1 MQGIIVL
8 ICLRTLDGGCRQ
20 KLLRKEKTE
29 ARASM

>member
-8 ICLRTLDGGCRQ
+8 IVYALLWWVRQ